1 MRNECFLTYEYQ
13 MNPYVCMSTTTS
25 FPICQVRE
33 FGVEDACP
41 YMVEFRWDRDGEQSV
56 QALFEKNS
64 PFPST
69 KSLTLMRSHPFKVV
83 GYVPELNSKIGEYE
97 VSRSWST
104 DSYLKSVFNLNVLR
118 QIGPFEVPPTA
129 EKAKIK
135 IKIRMNLHGL
145 VQFEGVDNFVELEE
159 EVST

>member
-1 MRNECFLTYEYQ
+1 MY
-13 MNPYVCMSTTTS
+13 MNVSVPLS
-25 FPICQVRE
+25 FPIYQVRE

-97 VSRSWST
+97 VRRSWIMEAFLNQCLNCYVHCLRLAPLRSLPRQRRPK
-104 DSYLKSVFNLNVLR
+104 SRLKS
-118 QIGPFEVPPTA
+118 A
-129 EKAKIK
+129 
-135 IKIRMNLHGL
+135 
-145 VQFEGVDNFVELEE
+145 
-159 EVST
+159 